1 MSDFW
6 GHSKNVKTRKLHSCT
21 FCGWRIPL
29 GETAY
34 YGTGVFDG
42 SFFSSYA
49 HLECLAEFRATDE
62 VEYVTGEIAP
72 PQRIRDLYQAVP
84 S

>member
-1 MSDFW
+1 
-6 GHSKNVKTRKLHSCT
+6 
-21 FCGWRIPL
+21 L